1 MGTRELKSRGYRS
14 LDRMMAPR
22 PLPTIGLT
30 RINTLLYIRL
40 QNLMP
45 RLNGPAAMPPTPDIP
60 SASPPL
66 LQSTPTPYLDEEEDI
81 TEALRQD
88 IAASFGP
95 LPNPFGFSP
104 QPAPG
109 GPIAIPRLMTPAAA
123 SAPGGSDY
131 SCEHCGKTFTSP
143 YAVNGHK
150 THSKECSAKA
160 RKERGLGSSS

>member
-1 MGTRELKSRGYRS
+1 
-14 LDRMMAPR
+14 MAPR
-22 PLPTIGLT
+22 PLHTIGLT
-30 RINTLLYIRL
+30 RINTLLSTRL
-40 QNLMP
+40 QNLIP
-45 RLNGPAAMPPTPDIP
+45 RLNAPAAMPPTPFMP

-66 LQSTPTPYLDEEEDI
+66 LQPTPNPHLDKEEQ
-81 TEALRQD
+81 TAEALRQD

-95 LPNPFGFSP
+95 FPNPFGFSP

-109 GPIAIPRLMTPAAA
+109 VPIAIPRLMTPAAA

-150 THSKECSAKA
+150 THSKECSKKA
-160 RKERGLGSSS
+160 RKERGLSSSA